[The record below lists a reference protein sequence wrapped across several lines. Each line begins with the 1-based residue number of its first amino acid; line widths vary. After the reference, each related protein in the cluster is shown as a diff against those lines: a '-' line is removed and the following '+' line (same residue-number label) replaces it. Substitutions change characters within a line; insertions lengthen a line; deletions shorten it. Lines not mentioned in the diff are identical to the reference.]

1 MTVLDTHG
9 HGLEIYGSGGW
20 GSSPPRACCRTPRE
34 RGFLRFGLVDRLTLG
49 CHLACLS
56 TPTCSVEHVA
66 LAAMSRTTTH
76 SNERL

>member
-20 GSSPPRACCRTPRE
+20 GSSPSGRAAEPRE